1 MLCAADTTTLTC
13 SPFVI
18 LILSTLFLVGTLGGS
33 IALLWSVGET
43 SLPSTLNLAI
53 GNPKRD

>member
-1 MLCAADTTTLTC
+1 
-13 SPFVI
+13 
-18 LILSTLFLVGTLGGS
+18 LFLVGTLGGS
-33 IALLWSVGET
+33 IALLYSVGET